1 MEERGEFR
9 EEEQPEVQ
17 IPFCM
22 LIQQIKYKAE
32 EREMEVILVDE
43 DHTSKCLDNEPI
55 EHREYMGRR
64 IRGLFMGG
72 KR

>member
-17 IPFCM
+17 ISFWM

-32 EREMEVILVDE
+32 ERGIGIIFVGE
-43 DHTSKCLDNEPI
+43 
-55 EHREYMGRR
+55 G
-64 IRGLFMGG
+64 
-72 KR
+72 